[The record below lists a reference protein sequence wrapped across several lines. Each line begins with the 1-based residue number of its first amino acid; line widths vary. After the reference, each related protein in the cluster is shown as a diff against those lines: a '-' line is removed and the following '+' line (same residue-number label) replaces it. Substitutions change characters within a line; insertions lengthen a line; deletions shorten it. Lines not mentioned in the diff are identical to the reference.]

1 MSGKKRKLATGCCGE
16 KSRGQ
21 ICHCDKRF
29 CLPILGLVGLAIVA
43 SLVVGKR
50 RPK

>member
-1 MSGKKRKLATGCCGE
+1 MSGKKRKLASSCGE